1 MLDLIEMW
9 KNPKMVGYFALTTA
23 LYAALLFPLRQF
35 SFFSESADY
44 LRIAMC
50 IPVAFSFLFGPAA
63 AWGTAF
69 GNLLFDVATGP
80 VSWITPL
87 GFLGNFLIG
96 YLPYKLWSKIT
107 LEQPDIKSVK
117 KVGLFVGLCA
127 LACVICGLIIGWGL
141 LYLFAIPFV
150 MTSFTIFVS
159 DLLWAILLGP
169 VLLRLSYGYFSRRKL
184 LYNNLLN
191 IQPKANWSKTK
202 NYVVIIFVVA
212 TILSFIVPALFTVNA
227 WVILPFVALSLVTV
241 AFTIK

>member
-63 AWGTAF
+63 AWGAAF

-107 LEQPDIKSVK
+107 LEKPDIKSVK
-117 KVGLFVGLCA
+117 KLGLFVGLCA

-150 MTSFTIFVS
+150 MTSFTIFAS

-169 VLLRLSYGYFSRRKL
+169 VLLRLSYGYFSKHKL
-184 LYNNLLN
+184 LYGDLLN
-191 IQPKANWSKTK
+191 TQLKVHWNKTK
-202 NYVVIIFVVA
+202 NYTLAVFVVA
-212 TILSFIVPALFTVNA
+212 VILSFIVPALFAVEA
-227 WVILPFVALSLVTV
+227 WLILPFVTLSLIASGLMV
-241 AFTIK
+241 K

>member
-9 KNPKMVGYFALTTA
+9 KNPKMVGYFALTTV

-63 AWGTAF
+63 AWGAAF
-69 GNLLFDVATGP
+69 GNLIFDAATGP
-80 VSWITPL
+80 ISWITPL

-107 LEQPDIKSVK
+107 LEQPDIKSAK
-117 KVGLFVGLCA
+117 KLGLFVGLCA
-127 LACVICGLIIGWGL
+127 LACVICGLIISWGL
-141 LYLFAIPFV
+141 FYLWAIPFV
-150 MTSFTIFVS
+150 MTSFTIFAS

-169 VLLRLSYGYFSRRKL
+169 VLLRFSYDYFSKNKL
-184 LYNNLLN
+184 LYSDLIKTQPYIHWHKPKTYALL
-191 IQPKANWSKTK
+191 
-202 NYVVIIFVVA
+202 VFVIA
-212 TILSFIVPALFTVNA
+212 AILCFILPVLFSMNA
-227 WVILPFVALSLVTV
+227 WVILPFVMLSLVAV

>member
-1 MLDLIEMW
+1 MLDLLSMW
-9 KNPKMVGYFALTTA
+9 KHPKMIGYFALTA
-23 LYAALLFPLRQF
+23 ILYAALLYPLKEY
-35 SFFSESADY
+35 SFFSANADY
-44 LRIAMC
+44 LRIAMG

-80 VSWITPL
+80 LTWVTPL

-96 YLPYKLWSKIT
+96 YLPYKLWSKVT
-107 LEQPDIKSVK
+107 VEQPDLKGVK
-117 KVGLFVGLCA
+117 KLGLFCGVCA

-169 VLLRLSYGYFSRRKL
+169 VLLRLSFSYFSKHKL
-184 LYNNLLN
+184 LYSDLLHTKTQVQGN
-191 IQPKANWSKTK
+191 KTK
-202 NYVVIIFVVA
+202 NIALLIFVTTVA
-212 TILSFIVPALFTVNA
+212 LNFIIPVLFTVDA
-227 WVILPFVALSLVTV
+227 LVILPFVVLSVVALC
-241 AFTIK
+241 FIIK